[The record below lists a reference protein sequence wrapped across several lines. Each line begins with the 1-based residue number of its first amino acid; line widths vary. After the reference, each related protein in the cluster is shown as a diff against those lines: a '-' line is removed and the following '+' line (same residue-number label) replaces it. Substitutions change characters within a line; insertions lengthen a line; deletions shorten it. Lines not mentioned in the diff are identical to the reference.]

1 MVSSALQQ
9 ALEQLSSLRNAA
21 SGLPISSHRR
31 GVGRIIVSGKKLMRR
46 MTQPMIN
53 EVLRKQS
60 RFNEEMLLVLR
71 TLVLDLKSLQDG
83 LLAAHSDIEERLR
96 RLEKNVERLAG
107 ESRPDAAKAPSPVF
121 RE

>member
-9 ALEQLSSLRNAA
+9 ALEQLSSLRDAA
-21 SGLPISSHRR
+21 AGLPISSHRR
-31 GVGRIIVSGKKLMRR
+31 GIGRLIVSGKKLMRS

-60 RFNEEMLLVLR
+60 RFNEELLMVAR

-83 LLAAHSDIEERLR
+83 VLAAQVDHEERLR

-107 ESRPDAAKAPSPVF
+107 ESRPDAARAPSPAF

>member
-1 MVSSALQQ
+1 MVSMALQD
-9 ALEQLSSLRNAA
+9 ALERLGKLRDAA
-21 SGLPISSHRR
+21 SGLPILSHRA
-31 GVGRIIVSGKKLMRR
+31 GIGALVVSGKKLMRS

-60 RFNEEMLLVLR
+60 RFNEEALLVLR

-83 LLAAHSDIEERLR
+83 LLAAQGDVEERLR

-107 ESRPDAAKAPSPVF
+107 ASAKNAATSTH
-121 RE
+121 E